1 MMDSVPLLHVEYL
14 IKSGLTY
21 NEVSEELMRTYPG
34 VRGLS
39 ARTVRRYC
47 HVNGIS
53 HLNTSEIESLAVE
66 AIYEVLF
73 NTKC

>member
-1 MMDSVPLLHVEYL
+1 MDSVPLLHVEYL
-14 IKSGLTY
+14 IKSVLTY
-21 NEVSEELMRTYPG
+21 NKVSEELMRTYPR

-39 ARTVRRYC
+39 ACTVRRYC

-53 HLNTSEIESLAVE
+53 HLNTSEIESLPVE